1 MTKNIVGFN
10 KSNESNIS
18 KNQNI
23 EPAMILDFIDSKLK
37 KNIQNGGDGYTID
50 VSKSINGMVGWSRY
64 SFNYAPIIYG
74 DLLPCENKKVLSGG
88 SDTCGCVKQTNEPKS
103 VYELLQ
109 QNGGNKI
116 KTNQFDAIQQVGKG
130 LLPLSPNNLI
140 NLILLIFLYHS
151 VVDSNVNNKKIKQT
165 IKKGGNN
172 LISIIAPLGR
182 GNLLVLS
189 SLLLLHHFAVEKPSL
204 KKQLKGGNNNIY
216 EQMNKILEPL
226 GLKKGI
232 SPILSNIYD
241 GFKLNSKNKKEQ
253 EGGNILKSII
263 APLGINAFIATGL
276 LLTLKKVLIDQN
288 ENKLKK
294 GCYKDK
300 DKDFNKLVN
309 LLGHLSFNAFAN
321 EQFIKELFKINKNNS
336 N

>member
-1 MTKNIVGFN
+1 
-10 KSNESNIS
+10 
-18 KNQNI
+18 
-23 EPAMILDFIDSKLK
+23 MILDFIDSKLK

-74 DLLPCENKKVLSGG
+74 DLLPCENKKVLTGG

-151 VVDSNVNNKKIKQT
+151 VVDSNVDNKKIKQT

-226 GLKKGI
+226 GLKKVRKDGKIYYQSISKDPRRGEGNKVMFKDNFADGKKPGRKGI
-232 SPILSNIYD
+232 SKRVGIPKGATMAQLQKYAKA
-241 GFKLNSKNKKEQ
+241 GGEKGRMARWQLNMRRGKKKSK
-253 EGGNILKSII
+253 
-263 APLGINAFIATGL
+263 
-276 LLTLKKVLIDQN
+276 
-288 ENKLKK
+288 
-294 GCYKDK
+294 
-300 DKDFNKLVN
+300 
-309 LLGHLSFNAFAN
+309 
-321 EQFIKELFKINKNNS
+321 
-336 N
+336 